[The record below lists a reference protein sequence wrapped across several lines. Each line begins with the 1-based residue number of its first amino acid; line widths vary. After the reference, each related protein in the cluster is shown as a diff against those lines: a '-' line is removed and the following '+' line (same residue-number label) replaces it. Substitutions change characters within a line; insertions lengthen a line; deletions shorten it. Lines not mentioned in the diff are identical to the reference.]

1 MQRISLKRA
10 GIEAV
15 GKLSSLRVWRFDD
28 AGKNDGDAGGGFRME
43 AAINE
48 FVGEV
53 NKPVALAGTG
63 SA

>member
-1 MQRISLKRA
+1 M
-10 GIEAV
+10 

>member
-1 MQRISLKRA
+1 M
-10 GIEAV
+10 

-28 AGKNDGDAGGGFRME
+28 EGKNDGDAGGGFRME
-43 AAINE
+43 GAVNE